1 MDIRIKEFKKIVTSP
16 IIIGLLVLFIVYNSI
31 FIFQNSYFRE
41 ELRVLTRLVDRFGYE
56 IDDEMLEKYRLY
68 YEEQLV
74 SLNKITKEKTS
85 KNYNSMAE
93 FFADYKYGLEDIY
106 DREELGLIM
115 ELGIMEAYYNT
126 IEEID
131 EVYSSLDIMER
142 AESEI
147 NKFQLIDK
155 AAETVRNQYK
165 AFSERFQQ
173 LVNNKEHKNLFF
185 LGKVY
190 RLHSILFKS
199 LFKIIIFEIIIL
211 VVLIT
216 AYIVNYEF
224 DNKTEAITYTT
235 KRGRDLILDKLYVSI
250 FSSLVVT
257 TIILLVTLALYFIIF
272 DYSGLWKVPISSY
285 FNTDHNFP
293 YLSWWKM
300 SFVQFLFFTIGL
312 VYSITLLFNG
322 IIFIIARAIKNT
334 YFAFFVF
341 AIIFGL
347 FLILPRLAPNSSNT
361 IFIGAFTPYFLILN
375 PHVWFME
382 GGAFATF
389 KYHEIVTL
397 VIWALMIWVLS
408 ILSIKRFKRQDI

>member
-235 KRGRDLILDKLYVSI
+235 KGV
-250 FSSLVVT
+250 
-257 TIILLVTLALYFIIF
+257 
-272 DYSGLWKVPISSY
+272 G
-285 FNTDHNFP
+285 FN
-293 YLSWWKM
+293 
-300 SFVQFLFFTIGL
+300 
-312 VYSITLLFNG
+312 
-322 IIFIIARAIKNT
+322 
-334 YFAFFVF
+334 
-341 AIIFGL
+341 
-347 FLILPRLAPNSSNT
+347 PR
-361 IFIGAFTPYFLILN
+361 
-375 PHVWFME
+375 
-382 GGAFATF
+382 
-389 KYHEIVTL
+389 
-397 VIWALMIWVLS
+397 
-408 ILSIKRFKRQDI
+408 